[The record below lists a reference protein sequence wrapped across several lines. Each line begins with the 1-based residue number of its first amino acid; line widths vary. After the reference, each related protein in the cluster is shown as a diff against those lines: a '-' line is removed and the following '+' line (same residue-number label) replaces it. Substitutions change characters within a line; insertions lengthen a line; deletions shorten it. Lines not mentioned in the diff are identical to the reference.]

1 MLKSPSAIRLWF
13 HSSSC
18 SAQLASHSAIAFS
31 SGIRSAGLLPQ
42 STWSVTRMN
51 VVGLGP
57 RVAKLQAYGVR
68 ANCRSSVPSV
78 MVGES
83 SAIQTTSS
91 QASPE
96 GLTRRVS

>member
-1 MLKSPSAIRLWF
+1 
-13 HSSSC
+13 
-18 SAQLASHSAIAFS
+18 
-31 SGIRSAGLLPQ
+31 
-42 STWSVTRMN
+42 MN

-96 GLTRRVS
+96 GLTRGCRIEMRGVRCCRLAPW